1 MKSNISASLSVE
13 QLKRAL
19 DVREQIE
26 KLEQELSSI
35 LSDTPVTPVTTLTSV
50 KSFATAP
57 AARATRTTKGKRIMT
72 PEWKAKIAAA
82 QARRWAKVR
91 AEKAAKL
98 STVSTV
104 KPMFQPLAKKTAPG
118 KKVMSPETKAKIAAA
133 MRAKHAAKAR
143 ANKKF

>member
-1 MKSNISASLSVE
+1 VE

-35 LSDTPVTPVTTLTSV
+35 LSDTPVTPVTTLASV
-50 KSFATAP
+50 KSFAAAKAAPTAK
-57 AARATRTTKGKRIMT
+57 ATRTTKGKRIMT
-72 PEWKAKIAAA
+72 AEWKAKIAAA
-82 QARRWAKVR
+82 QTKRWARER

-98 STVSTV
+98 STV

>member
-35 LSDTPVTPVTTLTSV
+35 LNDTPVTTVAPV
-50 KSFATAP
+50 KSIAAAKATP
-57 AARATRTTKGKRIMT
+57 AAKGRKGKRIMT
-72 PEWKAKIAAA
+72 DEWKAKIAAA

-98 STVSTV
+98 SAV
-104 KPMFQPLAKKTAPG
+104 KPLFQSFVKKAASG
-118 KKVMSPETKAKIAAA
+118 KKVMSAETKAKIAAA
-133 MRAKHAAKAR
+133 MKASHAAKAR

>member
-1 MKSNISASLSVE
+1 MKPNISASLSVE

-35 LSDTPVTPVTTLTSV
+35 LSDTPVTPVTTLAPV
-50 KSFATAP
+50 KSFAAATAAP
-57 AARATRTTKGKRIMT
+57 AAKATRTTKGKRIMSV
-72 PEWKAKIAAA
+72 EWKAKIAAA

-98 STVSTV
+98 NPI
-104 KPMFQPLAKKTAPG
+104 KPMFQPLAKKTASG
-118 KKVMSPETKAKIAAA
+118 RKVMSPETKAKIAAA